1 MQKCS
6 RNRAFLRLYKTYFT
20 MMKKIVLLTLLQII
34 LFSCQKKN
42 ENDID
47 HSLIESTLKSLKTG
61 ETKVLLELDGKPFY
75 SEDNVF
81 KGDATLF
88 DNMFRF
94 SLFDQYESN
103 IIVAISANEWY
114 KQKPISKQII
124 QNDQKAATVM
134 IGKLIDKEK
143 NIGEGYLMTEGK
155 IDFVYLNKSKTVLKI
170 SGLVGKYN
178 AQRMPD
184 KWQKL
189 EGYIIQKEP
198 NMVLSN
204 LSENQVFY

>member
-20 MMKKIVLLTLLQII
+20 MMKNLLLLTLLFAT

-42 ENDID
+42 DID
-47 HSLIESTLKSLKTG
+47 QSLIDETLKSLKKG
-61 ETKVLLELDGKPFY
+61 ETKILFELDGKPFY
-75 SEDNVF
+75 QEDHIF
-81 KGDATLF
+81 KGDVTLF
-88 DNMFRF
+88 DNLFRF

-103 IIVAISANEWY
+103 VIVAISTNGWY
-114 KQKPISKQII
+114 QKKPISKQII
-124 QNDQKAATVM
+124 QNDQKTATVM
-134 IGKLIDKEK
+134 IGKLIDKEN

-155 IDFVYLNKSKTVLKI
+155 IDFISLNKSKTILKI
-170 SGLVGKYN
+170 TGLVGKYN

-198 NMVLSN
+198 NIILTN
-204 LSENQVFY
+204 LEENQVFY